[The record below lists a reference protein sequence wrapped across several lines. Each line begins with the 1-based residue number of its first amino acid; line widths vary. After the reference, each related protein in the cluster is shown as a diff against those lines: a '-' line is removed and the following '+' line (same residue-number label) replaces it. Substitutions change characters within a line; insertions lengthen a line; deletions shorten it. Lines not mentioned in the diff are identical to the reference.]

1 MTPLDNAK
9 EYLYERQPPLSAVLT
24 AALPAVASQLIN
36 MVYNMADTYFVGR
49 LGDPDQ
55 VAAVALSAPAALV
68 LTALANLFG
77 IGGAGVFSRAL
88 ARGDTDRAKRVSVFS
103 FCAAAAVSVL
113 ISLIFGLFP
122 HGAARLLGADAATS
136 AYTRQY
142 LFWVIVCGA
151 PLSLLSMVMSHF
163 VRADGAARTAGLVLS
178 AGGLPN
184 LGLDPLFMFGFR
196 MGLRGAAAATWC
208 SSLVTFLLFV
218 VYFVRRRSGTMV
230 SFDPGRLKP
239 DAALAADVLGTG
251 LPGMLQT
258 LLASLSNAV
267 LNNLTAAYG
276 GVAVAAMGI
285 VKKLDQI
292 PMSVTIGF
300 AQGIMPLLSYCHA
313 AGKTERRREIL
324 HWALVIAV
332 GFSLVCAAIYELI
345 PAPLIRLFLRD
356 AATVETGTPLL
367 RLMCMATPLMAV
379 GFLLITLCQSV
390 GLKREGTVL
399 SVLRKGAVDIP
410 LMLVL
415 GALIPLRGL
424 ACVQP
429 VTELIAAAAALWLC
443 RRVQRADKA

>member
-1 MTPLDNAK
+1 MNALDQK
-9 EYLYERQPPLSAVLT
+9 KTDLYEARPPLSAVLT
-24 AALPAVASQLIN
+24 AALPTVASQLIT

-55 VAAVALSAPAALV
+55 VAAVALAAPASLV

-77 IGGAGVFSRAL
+77 VGGAGVFSRAL
-88 ARGDTDRAKRVSVFS
+88 GTGDGERARRASAFS
-103 FCAAAAVSVL
+103 FYAALAVSAV
-113 ISLIFGLFP
+113 ISLIFGVFP
-122 HGAARLLGADAATS
+122 GITARLLGADAATS
-136 AYTRQY
+136 PYTRQY
-142 LFWVIVCGA
+142 LFWVVVWGA

-163 VRADGAARTAGLVLS
+163 VRADGGAKTAGLVLS
-178 AGGLPN
+178 LGGLLN

-196 MGLRGAAAATWC
+196 WGLRGAAAATWC
-208 SSLVTFLLFV
+208 SSLVTFLLFIG
-218 VYFVRRRSGTMV
+218 YFVRRRGVTRA
-230 SFDPGRLKP
+230 SFRPGRMEP

-276 GVAVAAMGI
+276 SVAVAAMGI

-300 AQGIMPLLSYCHA
+300 AQGVMPLLSYCHA
-313 AGKTERRREIL
+313 AGKTERRRAIL
-324 HWALVIAV
+324 RWSLIIAV
-332 GFSLVCAAIYELI
+332 GFSLLCAAVYELI
-345 PAPLIRLFLRD
+345 PGTMIRLFLRD
-356 AATVETGTPLL
+356 DATAETGAPLL

-379 GFLLITLCQSV
+379 GFLLITLCQSM
-390 GLKREGTVL
+390 GLKREGAVL

-410 LMLVL
+410 LMLIL

-429 VTELIAAAAALWLC
+429 VTELIAAAAALWIFQRV
-443 RRVQRADKA
+443 RRTETG